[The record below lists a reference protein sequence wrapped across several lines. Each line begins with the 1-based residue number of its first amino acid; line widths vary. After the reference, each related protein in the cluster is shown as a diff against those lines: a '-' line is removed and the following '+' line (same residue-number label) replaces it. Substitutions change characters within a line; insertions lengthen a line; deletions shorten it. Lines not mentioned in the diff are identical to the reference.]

1 MRSLVVVDIAPKDYG
16 DLDRFV
22 HYIEAMRALP
32 LDELVGRADAEERF
46 AAVEPDAGVRGF
58 LLQNLRRNGTT
69 WSWQA
74 NLDLFARDAAR
85 GTDSQIADFPRHR
98 RRTLRRPG
106 RLARRRRLQLRQGRR
121 HRADARPVPAGRPV
135 VVKGVGHWVHSEAPE
150 VVTETLRRVLRLL
163 TAGRALSVGA
173 APPRRL
179 RPRRGLAGHA
189 LHPRPRRRLTR
200 VTVRR
205 ATRVGPWLRCC
216 TSPVPSSS
224 APTTCARRR
233 GWSGSHHVCRARPAT
248 TTSPPC
254 RAGCCPGLV
263 DAHSHIG
270 LGAHGAVDDATAE
283 QQALADRDAGALLLR
298 DAGSPADTRWVQA
311 RDDLPRLVRAGRHI
325 ARTRRYIRNF
335 AWEVEPEQLVEQVRL
350 EARAG
355 DGWVKL
361 VGDWIDR
368 DTGDL
373 SPCWPAD
380 VLAEAVAAAHEEGA
394 RVTAHCFGEE
404 SLRDLA
410 AAGTDC
416 VEHACGL
423 EPDTIASFA
432 AQGHRHR
439 ADPGQH
445 RAPSRRSPSRPA
457 RSSPT
462 YYEHMIDLHERRYA
476 TIADARDAGIPV
488 YVGTDAGG
496 SLPHGLV
503 ATEVAHLAHAG
514 FTTTEALSAACWGA
528 RTWLGWPGLEEGE
541 EADLVVY
548 ADDPRE
554 DLAALA
560 GPSLVVLR
568 GRPVA

>member
-1 MRSLVVVDIAPKDYG
+1 MAQVLHLTGPV
-16 DLDRFV
+16 
-22 HYIEAMRALP
+22 
-32 LDELVGRADAEERF
+32 LVGPQD
-46 AAVEPDAGVRGF
+46 VRP
-58 LLQNLRRNGTT
+58 
-69 WSWQA
+69 QA
-74 NLDLFARDAAR
+74 WVV
-85 GTDSQIADFPRHR
+85 G
-98 RRTLRRPG
+98 G
-106 RLARRRRLQLRQGRR
+106 RI
-121 HRADARPVPAGRPV
+121 
-135 VVKGVGHWVHSEAPE
+135 
-150 VVTETLRRVLRLL
+150 TY
-163 TAGRALSVGA
+163 A
-173 APPRRL
+173 AP
-179 RPRRGLAGHA
+179 GGDHD
-189 LHPRPRRRLTR
+189 
-200 VTVRR
+200 VT
-205 ATRVGPWLRCC
+205 T
-216 TSPVPSSS
+216 VP
-224 APTTCARRR
+224 
-233 GWSGSHHVCRARPAT
+233 GWVL
-248 TTSPPC
+248 
-254 RAGCCPGLV
+254 PGLV

-283 QQALADRDAGALLLR
+283 EQALADRDAGALLLR

-380 VLAEAVAAAHEEGA
+380 VLADAVAAAHEEGA

-423 EPDTIASFA
+423 HTDTIASFA
-432 AQGHRHR
+432 AQGIAIVPTLVNIDTFPQIAEPAREKFPQYHRH
-439 ADPGQH
+439 
-445 RAPSRRSPSRPA
+445 
-457 RSSPT
+457 
-462 YYEHMIDLHERRYA
+462 MVDLYERRYA
-476 TIADARDAGIPV
+476 TIGDARDAGIPV

-514 FTTTEALSAACWGA
+514 FTTTEALDAACWGA
-528 RTWLGWPGLEEGE
+528 RSWLGRPGLEEGE

-560 GPSLVVLR
+560 APSLVVLR
-568 GRPVA
+568 GIPYPG